1 MDTGES
7 PTWKCE
13 ATLTDVEE
21 IVQGMKIP
29 LCRAFL
35 SPYQDENGQWIFYG
49 RGNLGVQYSPVEM
62 G

>member
-21 IVQGMKIP
+21 AEV
-29 LCRAFL
+29 
-35 SPYQDENGQWIFYG
+35 
-49 RGNLGVQYSPVEM
+49 LGTILPEHIKTEEES
-62 G
+62 GD